1 MLNNEDWPVCSSQ
14 KMTYVRL
21 WNLELFVQ
29 VSKFQGRCLCFF
41 CWNEWRQG
49 IRQTCCQISRRNL
62 PDAAVPLC
70 PCVFFAYIWAKIIS
84 ISKISE
90 TIMWHFDVDGCSTL
104 TQNWK
109 VDECC
114 VPTKKLFKSSA
125 LLETFFPQDH
135 LSTSVEEIGCFFFR
149 RRFWVFYIFVFEN
162 RLFLF
167 CSVVFL
173 ILQIFVQTY
182 SFPVCYIGF
191 ASKNFSFMMFIFT
204 DKWGNLEVT
213 KGGESVLRVVTR
225 GVNCLIIGEN
235 QANPCRRISSTLM

>member
-1 MLNNEDWPVCSSQ
+1 MCHILIFSKLSMLNMLNNEDWPVCSSQ

-135 LSTSVEEIGCFFFR
+135 LSTSVEEIGCFFSADASECFT
-149 RRFWVFYIFVFEN
+149 FLSLKTGYFFSAL
-162 RLFLF
+162 LFF
-167 CSVVFL
+167 
-173 ILQIFVQTY
+173 
-182 SFPVCYIGF
+182 
-191 ASKNFSFMMFIFT
+191 
-204 DKWGNLEVT
+204 
-213 KGGESVLRVVTR
+213 
-225 GVNCLIIGEN
+225 
-235 QANPCRRISSTLM
+235 